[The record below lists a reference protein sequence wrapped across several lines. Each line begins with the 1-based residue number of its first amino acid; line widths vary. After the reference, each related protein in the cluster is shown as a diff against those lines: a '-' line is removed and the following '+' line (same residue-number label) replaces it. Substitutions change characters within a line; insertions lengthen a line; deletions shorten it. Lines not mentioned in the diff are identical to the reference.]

1 MGKGKGKGKMGAEWT
16 PSMTILSNTDECF
29 MVALTPWVAKRLVH
43 FLEARC
49 AKHLVLTRK
58 GLHATRTICVGVHL
72 HAGRTSGA
80 AMIGPVGAVPLGTV
94 GMTVVPF
101 GEVGAIPLGAV
112 PLRRL
117 PPLPSP
123 PPPRPPQCAI
133 PTCIFKP
140 AKCGR

>member
-72 HAGRTSGA
+72 HVGGTS
-80 AMIGPVGAVPLGTV
+80 GAVPLGTV

-112 PLRRL
+112 LLRRL

>member
-1 MGKGKGKGKMGAEWT
+1 MIDQTGMGKGKGKGKMGAEWT

-80 AMIGPVGAVPLGTV
+80 VPLGTV